1 MTKTIS
7 LSDDAYDKLRRR
19 KQEGES
25 FSDVVDR
32 LAGERPLLDVVGTG
46 REGDGVREAVADVRD
61 DLDRSTN
68 RLAAELAGEDDA

>member
-7 LSDDAYDKLRRR
+7 LSDDAYEKLRAR
-19 KQEGES
+19 KHEGES

-46 REGDGVREAVADVRD
+46 SEGDGVREAITEAREN
-61 DLDRSTN
+61 LESTTE
-68 RLAAELAGEDDA
+68 RIVDELTDEDDA